1 MDRRREK
8 ANGHVCSEDRLV
20 LLGRTGSGKSEAGN
34 IILDREERNQAG
46 TSAVI
51 QQSESRQR
59 RVNERKVTV
68 VDTPDWFCP
77 ELSLEEVRQDVER
90 CVRLSA
96 PGPHAF
102 LLVIPAKQSAGEIRY
117 ILEKMEE
124 IFGERCWWF
133 TMVLF
138 TVFGE
143 LQDNILE
150 ELFAGSPEVMGL
162 VEKSGNRFHMLNIM
176 ENGNKVRVLRLLE
189 KIDEMLIA
197 NNNRFYSNE
206 VYLQTMCRVRE
217 LEKKCAERRG
227 QTKRREER
235 KAKEKLERGLQES
248 LSRFTESADKCHA
261 QINQHEDEISKL
273 EGMITEEQDEK
284 RKLTLDREL
293 EKEIQQKKEVHLE
306 LERLKEECAKHRR
319 ETEEKFNLE
328 MEKLRELYEGEA
340 MMEAERSLL
349 KIILPELQQSVWAH
363 MEKK

>member
-1 MDRRREK
+1 VGGESSSQDSPVLVPVAEL
-8 ANGHVCSEDRLV
+8 RLV
-20 LLGRTGSGKSEAGN
+20 LLGRTGSGKSAAGN
-34 IILDREERNQAG
+34 TILGREEGSQAIVPS
-46 TSAVI
+46 TDINIEV
-51 QQSESRQR
+51 R

-143 LQDNILE
+143 LQDDILE

-197 NNNRFYSNE
+197 NNNRFY
-206 VYLQTMCRVRE
+206 
-217 LEKKCAERRG
+217 
-227 QTKRREER
+227 KRT
-235 KAKEKLERGLQES
+235 
-248 LSRFTESADKCHA
+248 LS
-261 QINQHEDEISKL
+261 
-273 EGMITEEQDEK
+273 G
-284 RKLTLDREL
+284 
-293 EKEIQQKKEVHLE
+293 
-306 LERLKEECAKHRR
+306 
-319 ETEEKFNLE
+319 
-328 MEKLRELYEGEA
+328 
-340 MMEAERSLL
+340 
-349 KIILPELQQSVWAH
+349 SV
-363 MEKK
+363 